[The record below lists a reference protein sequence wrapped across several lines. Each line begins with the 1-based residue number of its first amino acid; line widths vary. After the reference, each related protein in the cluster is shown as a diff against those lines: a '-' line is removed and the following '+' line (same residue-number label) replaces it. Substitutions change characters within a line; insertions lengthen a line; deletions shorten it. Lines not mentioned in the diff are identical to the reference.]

1 MVVTYAMYSCCVW
14 HQMYVAVKIILFVT
28 FQLSAQF
35 VASLQKLSIRSFHC
49 QILPALL
56 RVPSCAQVTLKNFL
70 NKHSVRAIILTSV
83 YEFIIPIHVKTKQA
97 DILIMNFSRF

>member
-1 MVVTYAMYSCCVW
+1 MVVTYGLYSCCVW

-35 VASLQKLSIRSFHC
+35 VVSLQKLSICSFHC

-56 RVPSCAQVTLKNFL
+56 RVPNCAQVTLKNFL

-83 YEFIIPIHVKTKQA
+83 YEFIIPIHVKK
-97 DILIMNFSRF
+97 NK